1 MESFASKIKAFFHL
15 NSKNFNVRQTIS
27 NLIQDENIPSSEGNL
42 DRHERALIKNVL
54 GQKERIADDVMVP
67 RADICALP
75 DTLSLS
81 EALAIIGEEHHS
93 RMPVYHNDLDNIV
106 GMVHVKDFIQYV
118 NSEKKFKIKDILR
131 QPLFISPTIPV
142 LDLLLLMRQ
151 KQTHMALVIEE
162 YGGIDGLVTIEDL
175 LETIVGDIADEH
187 DEKAPPMWIES
198 AENQID
204 LDARLPILYLE
215 SRLGEILTNE
225 EREAEI
231 ETVGGLVFRL
241 AEHVP
246 HKNEIIIHP
255 SGLKFQVL
263 NADTH
268 HIRNLR
274 MFVPTEW
281 ENRQIISEESGL
293 DLEHESLSSL
303 ISTKD

>member
-1 MESFASKIKAFFHL
+1 MFSELKKIFNIKQKKNDTRKIIFDFVKDQSSFSKE
-15 NSKNFNVRQTIS
+15 NS
-27 NLIQDENIPSSEGNL
+27 L
-42 DRHERALIKNVL
+42 DRHERALIRNVL
-54 GQKERIADDVMVP
+54 AQKDQIADDVMVP
-67 RADICALP
+67 RADICALS
-75 DTLSLS
+75 DAISLL
-81 EALAIIGEEHHS
+81 EALNVIGKEHHS

-106 GMVHVKDFIQYV
+106 GMVHVKDFIQYI

-131 QPLFISPTIPV
+131 QPLFISSTIPV

-215 SRLGEILTNE
+215 NRLGNILTSE

-246 HKNEIIIHP
+246 HQNEIIQHP
-255 SGLKFQVL
+255 SGLKFKVL

-274 MFVPTEW
+274 MFVPAEW
-281 ENRQIISEESGL
+281 ENRDIFSG
-293 DLEHESLSSL
+293 ESSL
-303 ISTKD
+303 NLKDEALSPLILEKD